1 MLSSLDKVR
10 RVRWATMLAVV
21 YALCV
26 VAPAASFALGD
37 AARAAYC
44 LTQES
49 HGIGT
54 VHVHSDGAC
63 HKHSDGRRDDGK
75 ADGRTC
81 LGLACFSP
89 LPPSIQWD
97 LGHFLPP
104 PIASAFRAE
113 AVLGRGQDRLNRPPI
128 SL

>member
-63 HKHSDGRRDDGK
+63 HKHSDGSSDDGQ

-81 LGLACFSP
+81 CGLACFFA
-89 LPPSIQWD
+89 LAPSIPMD
-97 LGHFLPP
+97 LGLFLPP